1 MNKKQMITTAAIV
14 AAIGLGGVYGIQTV
28 NAANGNTNFLQMFHK
43 TDEERLALQ
52 AEREAEFETKLAEAV
67 TAGEITETQKS
78 AITAKHEELQVK
90 REALRDQI
98 QENRESKRTEMQA
111 IRTEMQDFLK
121 AQGIDES
128 VLPAQKGPQ
137 GGSQGMGGG
146 MHRGQN
152 Q

>member
-1 MNKKQMITTAAIV
+1 MNKKQIITTAAIV
-14 AAIGLGGVYGIQTV
+14 AAIGLGGAYGIQTV
-28 NAANGNTNFLQMFHK
+28 SAADGNTSFPQMFHR
-43 TDEERLALQ
+43 TDEERVALQ

-78 AITAKHEELQVK
+78 AIIAKHDELQVK

-98 QENRESKRTEMQA
+98 QENRESRRAEMQA
-111 IRTEMQDFLK
+111 IRTEMQDFLT

-128 VLPAQKGPQ
+128 VLPQPKGPH
-137 GGSQGMGGG
+137 GGEMGMGGG